1 MRVCPSA
8 PISIQAGWLRT
19 PRWIQEAPEL
29 SQSMIGVCV
38 PVAETKSCASGK
50 SSCAPN
56 PMTWSLS

>member
-38 PVAETKSCASGK
+38 PVAETKSCAS
-50 SSCAPN
+50 A
-56 PMTWSLS
+56 